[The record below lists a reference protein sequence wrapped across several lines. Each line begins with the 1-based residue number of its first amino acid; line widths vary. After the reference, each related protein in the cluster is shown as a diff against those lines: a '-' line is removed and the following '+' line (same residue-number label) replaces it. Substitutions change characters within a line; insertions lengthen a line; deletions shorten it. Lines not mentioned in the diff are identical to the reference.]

1 MAVDYEEYWV
11 PASEAEVMCIMG
23 YMVAAWPRQEIPV
36 QTVAVYVVQML
47 RSGLAADVLLLAAMA
62 LVDVSTFFPSVAEW
76 RAKAEEIQ
84 AHRQM
89 WLVSE
94 NYLNYGEEW
103 PLRLP
108 PVMKKTVFEHGRFLE
123 SGR

>member
-1 MAVDYEEYWV
+1 MAVDYEGA
-11 PASEAEVMCIMG
+11 PASEAEVVSIMG
-23 YMVAAWPRQEIPV
+23 YMVAAWPRQEISE

-47 RSGLAADVLLLAAMA
+47 RSRLPADVLLLAAMA

-94 NYLNYGEEW
+94 NYLNHGEEW